1 MNEIRATGE
10 GGIAYTISPDVLIP
24 LCWAF
29 VGLAT
34 VFLFVR
40 TYIRFW
46 LIPQQRKIWPDAW
59 LYLSFLFLVVG
70 AVMATLMTPI
80 LRHDIPPRGL
90 PRSNST
96 TIKYARLQFAYM
108 IIFWSALWSIK
119 ATFLAIFKPLLV
131 SSSVHNMRRSW
142 WTVASLTVVTYLT
155 CWVVAFLTNNPAS
168 ESITNESGLFGMFF
182 DDRRRVLVTYSTI
195 VDIVTDI
202 LIIALPVRLIWAVKM
217 KLSTSQR
224 VALSGIFTVSFIIV
238 AVAIVRGVELASNF
252 KSTPARFIIWSVV
265 ESAIAVIV
273 GCLPTYKALFS
284 SRTGPLLS
292 RRSRSEITEITSI
305 TPRHSTTSLSS
316 TRGVDDYRN
325 GYERKNSKE
334 SRANSTTPILPDD
347 THGPVFEDSQPRD
360 RHWRKP
366 SSAKPDRPLEPNAT
380 FRPARAEPLNGSISP
395 YSKAWIPPSSNF
407 RNFSFN
413 PTPPSP
419 SPSQANTLPENTYV
433 SDAKSKIPNFSRSRF
448 SPPPQSKSL
457 SPMQSDVASRLRR
470 RSDSQY
476 IQAPSRPARAF
487 SPLLK
492 TRVPSPASSRPI
504 VNNTPKPPPP
514 PPPHLCPPV
523 RKQTPLTTPILEMTP
538 ATSNTPPLSP
548 LRRNPSSVYSIPLTP
563 GIHQVN
569 QSSSGPSTPPR
580 PMPRIDTTKTHARS
594 DTLTS
599 DPPVMSPRIQDF
611 ASEAESPLWLTKP
624 AFPPTP

>member
-1 MNEIRATGE
+1 MNEIRAARE
-10 GGIAYTISPDVLIP
+10 GGIAYSISPDVLIP
-24 LCWAF
+24 LCWVF

-34 VFLFVR
+34 AFLFVR

-70 AVMATLMTPI
+70 AVIATIMAPI
-80 LRHDIPPRGL
+80 LRDDIPARGL
-90 PRSNST
+90 PRSNSK

-142 WTVASLTVVTYLT
+142 WTVASVTVITYLT

-168 ESITNESGLFGMFF
+168 ESVTNKSGLYGMFF
-182 DDRRRVLVTYSTI
+182 DDRRRILVTYSTT
-195 VDIVTDI
+195 VDIITDI
-202 LIIALPVRLIWAVKM
+202 LIIALPVRLIWAVKT

-224 VALSGIFTVSFIIV
+224 VALSGIFAVSFIIV
-238 AVAIVRGVELASNF
+238 AVAIVRGVELASDF

-292 RRSRSEITEITSI
+292 RRSRSDITEITSI

-334 SRANSTTPILPDD
+334 SRANSTTPILSDD
-347 THGPVFEDSQPRD
+347 THGPLFEDSRPRD
-360 RHWRKP
+360 RSWRKP
-366 SSAKPDRPLEPNAT
+366 SPIEQDRPLEPNAT
-380 FRPARAEPLNGSISP
+380 FRPARAEPVNGTISP
-395 YSKAWIPPSSNF
+395 YSKAWIPPTSNF

-419 SPSQANTLPENTYV
+419 SPSHANTLPENIHV

-448 SPPPQSKSL
+448 SPLLHSQKS
-457 SPMQSDVASRLRR
+457 SPKQPDVASRLRR

-476 IQAPSRPARAF
+476 IPTPSQPARAF

-492 TRVPSPASSRPI
+492 TRVPSPSIPKPTS
-504 VNNTPKPPPP
+504 NNAPRPPPP

-538 ATSNTPPLSP
+538 ATPKSPPLSP
-548 LRRNPSSVYSIPLTP
+548 LRRNPSSVYSIPLSP
-563 GIHQVN
+563 GIHQIN
-569 QSSSGPSTPPR
+569 QSNSGHSTPSR
-580 PMPRIDTTKTHARS
+580 SMPRIDTTKTHVRS

-611 ASEAESPLWLTKP
+611 VSEAESPLWLTKP